1 MKRYMFNTLLLALTA
16 VFTGCGGGSDD
27 PQPTHS
33 PLLQRSP
40 YRRRLSAHLPKEAAT
55 QLTLPPLEKSGVFI
69 PMATS

>member
-27 PQPTHS
+27 PQP
-33 PLLQRSP
+33 
-40 YRRRLSAHLPKEAAT
+40 AAPT
-55 QLTLPPLEKSGVFI
+55 ITVSLTLPPLEKSGVFI